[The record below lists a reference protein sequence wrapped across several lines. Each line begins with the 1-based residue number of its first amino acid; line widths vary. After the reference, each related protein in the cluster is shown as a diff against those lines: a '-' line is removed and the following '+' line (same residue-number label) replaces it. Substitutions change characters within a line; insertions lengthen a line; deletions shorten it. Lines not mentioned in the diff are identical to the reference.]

1 MVVDVT
7 VTGFARPRKILTR
20 AGGQAGH
27 RLYVTG
33 TIGAAAAGLSW
44 LRENARVGD
53 VAGPAGPLVE
63 CVEKHRRPEPR
74 LRLGAV
80 LGRTRTASACMDLSD
95 GLADAVRQIAEA
107 SGTGAKIEAD
117 RLPIHPGAR
126 EVFGGEGQDA
136 VKSALEGGDDYE
148 LLFAVPVRFRGRLR
162 AATRL
167 AQGLSITEIGELT
180 AERSLVV
187 LRDGVETPLPAGFVH
202 F

>member
-1 MVVDVT
+1 
-7 VTGFARPRKILTR
+7 
-20 AGGQAGH
+20 
-27 RLYVTG
+27 LYETG
-33 TIGAAAAGLSW
+33 TIGAAAAGLWW
-44 LRENARVGD
+44 LQENAGAGD
-53 VAGPAGPLVE
+53 VAEPQGLLAE

-80 LGRTRTASACMDLSD
+80 LGRTRAASACMDLSD

-117 RLPIHPGAR
+117 RLPIHLGAR
-126 EVFGGEGQDA
+126 EIFSGAGEDA
-136 VKSALEGGDDYE
+136 VQRALEGGEDYE

-187 LRDGVETPLPAGFVH
+187 LRDRVETPLPPGFVH